1 LTIVWTT
8 LATLFLLM
16 PGFAFIAGVN
26 ITDKNVREIV
36 FRGTPAELAY
46 VVAISLIV
54 HTVFMALPGWPG
66 VLIDQYANQP
76 VSATNGPAVVRS
88 LSHLIFLALVY
99 VILSACVGGL
109 MGLALGKA
117 VAKRRWPIFIKH
129 RWMVDLLGADK
140 GNVVY
145 ARVLTSPKYVV
156 EKDSGDHG
164 IFVEGYISDCFFAAD
179 GTLLYLAFGSS
190 QTKLIKLDNA
200 AFAAVSGSG
209 TAPLGAA
216 SKGNGRLLLE
226 GRNVMMVRYQPS
238 PAAGVSS
245 EADLAKLAQAAEED
259 SDDGGGHTGV

>member
-46 VVAISLIV
+46 VIAISLIV
-54 HTVFMALPGWPG
+54 HTVFMALPDWPG
-66 VLIDQYANQP
+66 LLIDQYSNQP
-76 VSATNGPAVVRS
+76 AAGTAGSAAVQP
-88 LSHLIFLALVY
+88 LSRLIFLALIY
-99 VILSACVGGL
+99 VIVSACLGGL
-109 MGLALGKA
+109 LGLGLGKA

-129 RWMVDLLGADK
+129 RWMIDLLGADK

-145 ARVLTSPKYVV
+145 ARVLTTPKYVT

-190 QTKLIKLDNA
+190 QTKLLKVDDA
-200 AFAAVSGSG
+200 AFAAVSG
-209 TAPLGAA
+209 TAATPLGAV

-226 GRNVMMVRYQPS
+226 GRNILMVRYQPS

-245 EADLAKLAQAAEED
+245 EADLAKLAKAAEED
-259 SDDGGGHTGV
+259 DDGGAHTGL